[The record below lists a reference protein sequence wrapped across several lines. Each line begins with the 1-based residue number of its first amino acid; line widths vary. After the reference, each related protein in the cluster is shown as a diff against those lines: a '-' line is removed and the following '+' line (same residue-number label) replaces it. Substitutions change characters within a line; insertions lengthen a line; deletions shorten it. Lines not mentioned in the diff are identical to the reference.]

1 MKRKGTSIIFVNDK
15 KQVLLL
21 LRDDKPDIPYPNMW
35 DIPGGHVDD
44 GETPEQCIV
53 REMKEEM
60 DLDLEEFQLLSVMEF
75 VDRIEY
81 TFWKKANLDI
91 ESISLHE
98 GQQLKWFTES
108 EAKNTKLAYGF
119 NEIVDDFFNK
129 AHSFYFHDQL
139 TIKLIHCLSI
149 YWHDE
154 SKPETRNKCYSS
166 RK

>member
-1 MKRKGTSIIFVNDK
+1 MKRKGTSIIFVNDQ

-35 DIPGGHVDD
+35 DIPGGHVED

-60 DLDLEEFQLLSVMEF
+60 DLNLEEFELFSIMEF

-91 ESISLHE
+91 EKITLHE
-98 GQQLKWFTES
+98 GQQIKWFTES
-108 EAKNTKLAYGF
+108 EVRNTKLAYGF
-119 NEIVDDFFNK
+119 NEILDDF
-129 AHSFYFHDQL
+129 L
-139 TIKLIHCLSI
+139 TKSPFI
-149 YWHDE
+149 
-154 SKPETRNKCYSS
+154 
-166 RK
+166 

>member
-44 GETPEQCIV
+44 GETPEQSIV

-60 DLDLEEFQLLSVMEF
+60 DLNLEDFHLLSVMEF
-75 VDRIEY
+75 VDRVEY

-91 ESISLHE
+91 QSITLHE
-98 GQQLKWFTES
+98 GQKLKWFTES
-108 EAKNTKLAYGF
+108 EVKNTKLAYGF
-119 NEIVDDFFNK
+119 NEIVDDFFKK
-129 AHSFYFHDQL
+129 APFIL
-139 TIKLIHCLSI
+139 TS
-149 YWHDE
+149 
-154 SKPETRNKCYSS
+154 
-166 RK
+166 